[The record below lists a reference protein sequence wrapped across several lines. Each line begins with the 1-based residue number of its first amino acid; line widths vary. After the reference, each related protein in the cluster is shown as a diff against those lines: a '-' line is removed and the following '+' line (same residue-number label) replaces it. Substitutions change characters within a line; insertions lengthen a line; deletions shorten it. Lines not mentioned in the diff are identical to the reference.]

1 MIDQD
6 PFGLDEMFDDI
17 DETVIDEDLDIDEAV
32 DILYD
37 VIYGDTN
44 A

>member
-1 MIDQD
+1 MINKD

-37 VIYGDTN
+37 AIYGDTN

>member
-1 MIDQD
+1 MIEKD
-6 PFGLDEMFDDI
+6 PFGLDELFDDPDETDI
-17 DETVIDEDLDIDEAV
+17 DEELDIDEAV

-37 VIYGDTN
+37 AIYGDEN